1 MLNFLDSKIDFAL
14 LYYQMKN
21 WTDKLAVLRCVSKSL
36 NFLNFIPF
44 QPALKYVL
52 YALVGF
58 VGFITHYVLP
68 QVRKQLPWHC
78 FSHPLL
84 KTVEYNQYEV
94 RSKYFINTLFN
105 TIDFFL
111 LFCWQMTAK

>member
-1 MLNFLDSKIDFAL
+1 M
-14 LYYQMKN
+14 
-21 WTDKLAVLRCVSKSL
+21 
-36 NFLNFIPF
+36 
-44 QPALKYVL
+44 L

-58 VGFITHYVLP
+58 VGFVTHYVLP

-94 RSKYFINTLFN
+94 RSKWFINTFPFN
-105 TIDFFL
+105 TVDFFFYL
-111 LFCWQMTAK
+111 VDRQTVK